1 MAGLSTLLGLMMAIL
16 ADRAKGEKLA
26 KSLIFMPGAIS
37 FVGAAVIWRYVY
49 YRNTSREDIG
59 LLNNVLTGTGL
70 LDEPIDFYTSADII
84 PWNNFFLMIIMIW
97 IQIGF
102 ALVVLSAAVKAVPS
116 ETLEAARIDGASEL
130 QQIWRV
136 VIPQVWPTVVVV
148 LTTLTVTVMKV
159 FDLVK
164 ATTNG
169 RSNTDVLANSM
180 YENLRDSNFT
190 VSATFAMIIVVL
202 VLPIVYIN
210 VRRHREARLG

>member
-1 MAGLSTLLGLMMAIL
+1 
-16 ADRAKGEKLA
+16 
-26 KSLIFMPGAIS
+26 
-37 FVGAAVIWRYVY
+37 
-49 YRNTSREDIG
+49 
-59 LLNNVLTGTGL
+59 
-70 LDEPIDFYTSADII
+70 
-84 PWNNFFLMIIMIW
+84 MIW

-136 VIPQVWPTVVVV
+136 VIPQVWPTIVVV